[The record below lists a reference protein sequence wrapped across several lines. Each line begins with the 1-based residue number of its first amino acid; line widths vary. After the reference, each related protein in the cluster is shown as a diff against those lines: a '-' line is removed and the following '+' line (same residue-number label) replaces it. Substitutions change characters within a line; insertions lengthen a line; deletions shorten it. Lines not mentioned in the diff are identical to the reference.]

1 MQYHKTK
8 DVYLEY
14 DSIKNPRKR
23 QKFYDH
29 NETDL
34 RLNQA
39 AIYQIAK
46 YRKEHKVDL
55 VPSIPALKKEK
66 AALLKE
72 QERLNNQC
80 KALKESVKG
89 MSEAYRAIEEQTR
102 QQQRSRQ
109 QKRGRDGIDLS

>member
-8 DVYLEY
+8 DVYQQY

-23 QKFYDH
+23 QKFYDQ
-29 NETDL
+29 NETEL

-39 AIYQIAK
+39 AIYQIAR

-72 QERLNNQC
+72 QERLSNQR

-102 QQQRSRQ
+102 QKQRDRQ
-109 QKRGRDGIDLS
+109 QKRGRNDFDLS